1 MLLPAF
7 SGAAA
12 AAALLLYRRQ
22 LASCRLFIRFS
33 IFGVRREH
41 REQRGEAYRVSNFT
55 VVHFHVILVAKLS
68 VHSAGNGQISVRTL
82 YSRSEDQEYENTHF
96 ADVFSASHDLFSNA
110 ILSIC
115 SAAKIDF
122 MFLNYSLMLALRKQ
136 RHSI

>member
-22 LASCRLFIRFS
+22 LASCLLFIRFS

-41 REQRGEAYRVSNFT
+41 TEQRGEAYRVSNFT

-82 YSRSEDQEYENTHF
+82 YSRSEDQEYKNTHF
-96 ADVFSASHDLFSNA
+96 ADVFSTSHDLFSNA

-122 MFLNYSLMLALRKQ
+122 MIF
-136 RHSI
+136 